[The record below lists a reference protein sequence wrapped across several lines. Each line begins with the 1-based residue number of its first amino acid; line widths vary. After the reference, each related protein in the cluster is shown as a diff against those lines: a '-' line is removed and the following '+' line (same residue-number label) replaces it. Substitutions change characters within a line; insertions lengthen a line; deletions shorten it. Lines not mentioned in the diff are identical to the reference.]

1 MYCNPNILFLIW
13 MDGKSQP
20 VCPTE
25 GWFPLA
31 RRAEATSCLC
41 LLFSLQREP
50 FGDSNPGRDA
60 ESTSPGEKSCLRLQK
75 AYLQQAVL
83 VTFIKIEHWAF
94 LLPCFFVLLAGG
106 CYCKALTPLCSTV
119 QWKSSCP
126 RPWRRQERRDG
137 WTEGTPFSLR
147 PQSVFMEFEEVSLGG
162 VEEPAMSPNFPNLWS
177 STVLHQ
183 VQLEDRWSLA
193 GTFVIIYWVW
203 RIPDVEGEDRKSI
216 NWIGLPGP
224 EGGLLTL
231 PCVAQTQLSSIKP
244 LSCTAVWAIKLNFI
258 KRPEQK
264 KGGRYIA

>member
-13 MDGKSQP
+13 MDGKSQL

-41 LLFSLQREP
+41 LLFPLQREP

-94 LLPCFFVLLAGG
+94 LLPCF
-106 CYCKALTPLCSTV
+106 LCFWQEVVIVKHWLHCAQRCGESLV
-119 QWKSSCP
+119 VHGRGEDK
-126 RPWRRQERRDG
+126 RAEMVGWRK
-137 WTEGTPFSLR
+137 TPFFLET
-147 PQSVFMEFEEVSLGG
+147 PVCFIDFEEVSLGG
-162 VEEPAMSPNFPNLWS
+162 VKKPAMSPNCSNLWS
-177 STVLHQ
+177 SAVLHQ
-183 VQLEDRWSLA
+183 VQLDDRWSLA
-193 GTFVIIYWVW
+193 GTFVIIYWV
-203 RIPDVEGEDRKSI
+203 RHIPDIEGEDRKSI
-216 NWIGLPGP
+216 NWIGLPGA

-231 PCVAQTQLSSIKP
+231 TCIAQAQLSSIK
-244 LSCTAVWAIKLNFI
+244 LLFLLLFGSSN
-258 KRPEQK
+258 
-264 KGGRYIA
+264 